1 MKRYRWVVDT
11 NALISRLLLP
21 DTVPA
26 RAVRRAVD
34 TGTLLVSEETLDEL
48 AEVLNRPKFDHYV
61 SPEDRQGFLQR
72 LMRIS
77 EQVAIIRP
85 IQACRDPK
93 DDRFLSVAV
102 NGEADALITGD
113 HDLLELH
120 PFMTIPILT
129 PATFLDWPLEES
141 PPSS

>member
-11 NALISRLLLP
+11 NALVSRLLLP
-21 DTVPA
+21 DAVPA

-34 TGTLLVSEETLDEL
+34 TGILLVSVETLDEL
-48 AEVLNRPKFDHYV
+48 TEVLSRPKFDPYV
-61 SPEDRQGFLQR
+61 SPEDRRGFLQR
-72 LMRIS
+72 LPRIS
-77 EQVAIIRP
+77 EQVAILRP

-113 HDLLELH
+113 RDLLELH
-120 PFMTIPILT
+120 PFMGIPIVT
-129 PATFLDWPLEES
+129 PAAFLAWTLDDA
-141 PPSS
+141 